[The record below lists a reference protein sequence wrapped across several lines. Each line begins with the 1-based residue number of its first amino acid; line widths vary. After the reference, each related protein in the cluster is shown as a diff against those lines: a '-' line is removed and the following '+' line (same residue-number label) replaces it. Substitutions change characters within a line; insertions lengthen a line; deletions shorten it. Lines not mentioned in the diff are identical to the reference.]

1 MKFYEF
7 ITVTIIFVILLAG
20 ILVGGQINRKTDV
33 QNTYNSGLIEE
44 KRNEGISLD
53 IQDEKVQKIYPFTG
67 AFPTNELAY
76 LSKLKNVNRENMTNE
91 FILRTAFAKVT
102 KDDWAASYE
111 AEGEPVEIDAK
122 VLDGYIKDI
131 FGNIEYTHDDFSNF
145 DLSVDGAVTS
155 LYEAEYNE
163 KTKTYTIEI
172 NEGDGVEDSYID
184 VHTIKATQHGDKI
197 KIVINPIYLDNIG
210 EKKNEDGEYAF
221 NYKVYSSYDFK
232 TKKFE
237 NELTGELDKI
247 YNAYTINLEFVDE
260 IKNINVEELESYII
274 TYRLNGKT
282 NTFEF
287 ESLEYEK

>member
-20 ILVGGQINRKTDV
+20 ILIGGQINKKTDV
-33 QNTYNSGLIEE
+33 TNSYNSGLIEE

-53 IQDEKVQKIYPFTG
+53 IKGEKIQKIYPFTG
-67 AFPTNELAY
+67 AFPTNEFAY
-76 LSKLKNVNRENMTNE
+76 LTKLKNVNRENMTNE
-91 FILRTAFAKVT
+91 FILRTAFAKVI
-102 KDDWAASYE
+102 KDDWAESY
-111 AEGEPVEIDAK
+111 AGEGEPVEIDAK
-122 VLDGYIKDI
+122 ILEGYIEDI
-131 FGNIEYTHDDFSNF
+131 FGNIEFTHDDFSNM
-145 DLSVDGAVTS
+145 DLSIDGAETS
-155 LYEAEYNE
+155 LYEAEYKE
-163 KTKTYTIEI
+163 KTKSYTI
-172 NEGDGVEDSYID
+172 NFNAGDGVEDSYVD
-184 VHTIKATQHGDKI
+184 VHTIKASQHGDKI

-210 EKKNEDGEYAF
+210 EKENDEGENAF
-221 NYKVYSSYDFK
+221 YYKAYSSYDFK
-232 TKKFE
+232 TEKFE

-260 IKNINVEELESYII
+260 IKNINVEDLETYTL

>member
-20 ILVGGQINRKTDV
+20 ILIGGQINRGNDV

-53 IQDEKVQKIYPFTG
+53 IKDEKVQKIYPFTG
-67 AFPTNELAY
+67 AFPTNEFAY
-76 LSKLKNVNRENMTNE
+76 LTKLKNVDRENMTNE

-102 KDDWAASYE
+102 KEDWAASYV
-111 AEGEPVEIDAK
+111 AEGEPLEIDAK
-122 VLDGYIKDI
+122 ILEGYIEDI
-131 FGNIEYTHDDFSNF
+131 FGNIEFTHTDFSNF
-145 DLSVDGAVTS
+145 DLSIDGAQTS
-155 LYEAEYNE
+155 LYEAEYDK
-163 KTKTYTIEI
+163 KTKTYTINL

-184 VHTIKATQHGDKI
+184 VHTIKVSQHGDKI
-197 KIVINPIYLDNIG
+197 KIVINPVYLDNVG
-210 EKKNEDGEYAF
+210 EKENNKGENAF
-221 NYKVYSSYDFK
+221 YYKAYSSYDFK
-232 TKKFE
+232 TEKFE
-237 NELTGELDKI
+237 NELTDELDKI
-247 YNAYTINLEFVDE
+247 YNSYSMDLEFVDE
-260 IKNINVEELESYII
+260 IKNINVEDLETYTL

>member
-20 ILVGGQINRKTDV
+20 ILIGGEINRSSDV
-33 QNTYNSGLIEE
+33 TNSYNSGLIEE

-53 IQDEKVQKIYPFTG
+53 IKDEKVQKIYPFTG
-67 AFPTNELAY
+67 AFPTNEFAY
-76 LSKLKNVNRENMTNE
+76 LAKLKNVNRENMTNE
-91 FILRTAFAKVT
+91 FVLRTAFAKAT
-102 KDDWAASYE
+102 KDDWAASYKG
-111 AEGEPVEIDAK
+111 EGEPVEIDAK
-122 VLDGYIKDI
+122 ILEGYINDI
-131 FGNIEYTHDDFSNF
+131 FGNIEYTHTDFSNF
-145 DLSVDGAVTS
+145 DLSVDGAETS
-155 LYEAEYNE
+155 LYEAEYDE
-163 KTKTYTIEI
+163 KTKSYTI
-172 NEGDGVEDSYID
+172 NFVEGDGVEDSYID

-221 NYKVYSSYDFK
+221 YYKAYSSYDFK
-232 TKKFE
+232 TEKFE

-260 IKNINVEELESYII
+260 IKNINVEDLETYTL

>member
-20 ILVGGQINRKTDV
+20 ILIGGQIHRKVDV
-33 QNTYNSGLIEE
+33 TNSYNSELIEE
-44 KRNEGISLD
+44 KRNEGTNLEIN
-53 IQDEKVQKIYPFTG
+53 DEKIQKIYPFTG

-76 LSKLKNVNRENMTNE
+76 LTKLKNVNRESMTNE

-102 KDDWAASYE
+102 KDDWAASYKE
-111 AEGEPVEIDAK
+111 EGKPVQIDAK
-122 VLDGYIKDI
+122 ILDGYIKDI
-131 FGNIEYTHDDFSNF
+131 FGNIEYTHSDFSNL
-145 DLSVDGAVTS
+145 DLSIDNAVTS
-155 LYEAEYNE
+155 LYEAKYDE
-163 KTKTYTIEI
+163 KTKTYTI
-172 NEGDGVEDSYID
+172 NLKSGDGVEDSYID

-197 KIVINPIYLDNIG
+197 KIVINPIYIDNIG
-210 EKKNEDGEYAF
+210 EKKNEDGDYAF
-221 NYKVYSSYDFK
+221 YYKVYSSYDFK
-232 TKKFE
+232 TEKFE
-237 NELTGELDKI
+237 NELTGKLDKI

-260 IKNINVEELESYII
+260 IKNINVDDLETYTL